1 MAAQGTAIRER
12 ATARHHP
19 ESSDMPPDHKKT
31 NPNSALAQ
39 PEPSPAETG
48 AALADDWLRAPL
60 PPYRSPSDFFAARA
74 ADLQGAAR
82 DAAREAY
89 EARFAHAARA
99 GAWLGAAP
107 PTALGTTG
115 PTRLLDLGPEIPRR
129 IVDILRAIGDGV
141 LYHHV
146 RAPRKTRPRQ
156 ALDAAASFADAI
168 AVRRAMLDA
177 AELARCG
184 PEYPDDDPTGAPRIA
199 CDVLRGWLDWPSARA
214 DAAGDTWW
222 PQYARILVVADP
234 AETPP
239 DVRP

>member
-1 MAAQGTAIRER
+1 
-12 ATARHHP
+12 
-19 ESSDMPPDHKKT
+19 MPPDQKKT
-31 NPNSALAQ
+31 NPNSAIAQ
-39 PEPSPAETG
+39 PVPTPAEIG

-82 DAAREAY
+82 ATARTAY

-107 PTALGTTG
+107 PTGLGTTG
-115 PTRLLDLGPEIPRR
+115 PARVLDLGPEIPRR
-129 IVDILRAIGDGV
+129 IVDTLRAIGEGV
-141 LYHHV
+141 LYNHV
-146 RAPRKTRPRQ
+146 RSPRKTRPRR
-156 ALDAAASFADAI
+156 ALDAAASFADLVT
-168 AVRRAMLDA
+168 VRRAMLDA

-184 PEYPDDDPTGAPRIA
+184 PEYPCDDPTGAPRIP
-199 CDVLRGWLDWPSARA
+199 CDVLRDWLASPSARA
-214 DAAGDTWW
+214 DAAHSVWW